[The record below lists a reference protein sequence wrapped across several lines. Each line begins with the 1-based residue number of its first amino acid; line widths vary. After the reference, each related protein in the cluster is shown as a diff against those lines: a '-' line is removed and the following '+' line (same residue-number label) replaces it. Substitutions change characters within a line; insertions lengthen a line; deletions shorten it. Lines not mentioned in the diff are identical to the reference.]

1 MNHGLWTIN
10 YLSPTR
16 GNIIVCTTGAVLK
29 KRYVWAMIWNERP
42 MLRVAILDLYEG
54 AENQGMR
61 CIRELLNQFAE
72 FNHIEL
78 KKDEFEVRLQKQ
90 VPGLDYD
97 VYISTGGPGSPLE
110 SEGSEW
116 EAAYFGWL
124 KKVESYNNNDANI
137 VKKQVF
143 FICHSFQLVCR
154 HYKVAE
160 VTKRRSTSFGVFPVH
175 YLHDAEHEPIF
186 AGLQDP
192 FYAVDSRDYQVT
204 QPDHNKLRE
213 MGASILAIEKNRP
226 HVPLERAIMAIRF
239 NENMI
244 GTQFHPE
251 ADAIGMSLHL
261 QTPDRKK
268 TVIENHGEEK
278 WASMIE
284 QLNDPDKILHTY
296 AHILPNFLQQS
307 VGRMQEVIV

>member
-1 MNHGLWTIN
+1 
-10 YLSPTR
+10 
-16 GNIIVCTTGAVLK
+16 
-29 KRYVWAMIWNERP
+29 MIWNERP

-78 KKDEFEVRLQKQ
+78 HKDEFEVRLQKQ

-124 KKVESYNNNDANI
+124 KKLESYNNNDANI

-143 FICHSFQLVCR
+143 FICHSFQLACR
-154 HYKVAE
+154 HYKIAE
-160 VTKRRSTSFGVFPVH
+160 VTKRRSTSFGVFPIH
-175 YLHDAEHEPIF
+175 YLHNAENEPVF

-268 TVIENHGEEK
+268 TVIENHGEAK

-307 VGRMQEVIV
+307 VGRMQEVTV